1 MTQLGFRTSRAEL
14 LNPNSDYNRRW
25 LEYTKEF
32 GDKEDV
38 VVVVEGE
45 SREQIVPALD
55 DVCRGL
61 AQRSDLF
68 AAVLHETDAPKLRS
82 KGLYYL
88 KPEELRQIDGFLNQ
102 AGPILQGDWSQ
113 LNLGGMAQLDGR
125 GDGRRLRPAQRQQI
139 LAAMQTELPRV
150 ISGLSAAL
158 GQAGRV
164 QVALARDVV
173 LQSAG
178 GRSGLRRG

>member
-14 LNPNSDYNRRW
+14 LNPKSDYNRRW

-55 DVCRGL
+55 DVCRRL
-61 AQRSDLF
+61 AERSDLF
-68 AAVLHETDAPKLRS
+68 GAVLHEADAPKLRS

-102 AGPILQGDWSQ
+102 AAPILQGNWSS
-113 LNLGGMAQLDGR
+113 LNLGGMAQWMG
-125 GDGRRLRPAQRQQI
+125 
-139 LAAMQTELPRV
+139 AAM
-150 ISGLSAAL
+150 SGGSHDTSASKSWPPCKPSCP
-158 GQAGRV
+158 G
-164 QVALARDVV
+164 
-173 LQSAG
+173 S
-178 GRSGLRRG
+178 

>member
-14 LNPNSDYNRRW
+14 LSPNSDYNRRW

-45 SREQIVPALD
+45 SREQIIPALD

-61 AQRSDLF
+61 AKRNDLF
-68 AAVLHETDAPKLRS
+68 GAVLHETDAPKLRS

-88 KPEELRQIDGFLNQ
+88 KPEELAADRRVFE
-102 AGPILQGDWSQ
+102 S
-113 LNLGGMAQLDGR
+113 GGADSPGRLVATEPGRHGAVDGR
-125 GDGRRLRPAQRQQI
+125 GDDRRLRRAAPANPGGHANRI
-139 LAAMQTELPRV
+139 AA
-150 ISGLSAAL
+150 GD
-158 GQAGRV
+158 QAG
-164 QVALARDVV
+164 
-173 LQSAG
+173 
-178 GRSGLRRG
+178 